1 MDACARDVMSKNL
14 LVATSSMTV
23 EECLKVLVN
32 SKVTGLPVVDSNG
45 RLVGVVSEYDVL
57 SQISEAWKK
66 GEGPGKS
73 VLRQGI
79 KFTPQ
84 VEAITDDVP
93 LESIVPRFIQSKVRR
108 LPVLD
113 KDERLVGIITRRDMI
128 RVLYYRM
135 VVE

>member
-1 MDACARDVMSKNL
+1 MSGNL
-14 LVATSSMTV
+14 LVATPTMTV

-32 SKVTGLPVVDSNG
+32 SKVTGLPVVDASG

-57 SQISEAWKK
+57 KQISDAWKK
-66 GEGPGKS
+66 GEGPGNA
-73 VLRQGI
+73 VLRQNI
-79 KFTPQ
+79 TFTAQ
-84 VEAITDDVP
+84 VEAIADDVP
-93 LESIVPRFIQSKVRR
+93 LEAIVSRFITSKVRR

-113 KDERLVGIITRRDMI
+113 KKERLVGIITRRDMI